1 MTDTQ
6 QTWQERFDALDI
18 HVSPERCLA
27 DREMVEKMKLVLP
40 VAWQLFK
47 PDVKQFISK
56 EITLAVEEYKKRVR
70 DIPELQDEKDHF
82 PFNDYLESCAVAR
95 NSLREKILSNPILQ
109 LPEAP
114 NTLSK

>member
-70 DIPELQDEKDHF
+70 DEIKSIEKENTHIDNYGDTIKEVLEL
-82 PFNDYLESCAVAR
+82 PS
-95 NSLREKILSNPILQ
+95 LQ
-109 LPEAP
+109 LPKAP
-114 NTLSK
+114 NTPSK